1 MDAKGNPIDVIR
13 DMCDKSM
20 LASSIA
26 SLYVYTCE
34 AHLAVG
40 KLYTAGAYLGAA
52 QDALRRSPS
61 DRGRWYVDGTR
72 RLLEEAI
79 SDYADAVGYR
89 VPPIECFME
98 SR

>member
-1 MDAKGNPIDVIR
+1 MDAKGNSIDVIR
-13 DMCDKSM
+13 DMCNKSM

-26 SLYVYTCE
+26 SLYVYTGE

-40 KLYTAGAYLGAA
+40 KLYTSGAYLDAA
-52 QDALRRSPS
+52 QDALRRSRS

-72 RLLEEAI
+72 RLLEDAI
-79 SDYADAVGYR
+79 ADYAEAVGHSM
-89 VPPIECFME
+89 PPIECFME